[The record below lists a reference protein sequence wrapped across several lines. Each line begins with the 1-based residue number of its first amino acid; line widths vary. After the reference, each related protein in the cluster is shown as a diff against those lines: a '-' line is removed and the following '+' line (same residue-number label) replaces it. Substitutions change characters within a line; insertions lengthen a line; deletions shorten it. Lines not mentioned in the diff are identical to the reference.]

1 MGKIIADYF
10 VSNSGGKGNAVME
23 HVPSYPILD
32 AFTNSFQAEVQKQCP
47 GCKTTLA
54 NVTIP
59 QLTAGQVPSVLVSA
73 LRSNSSAN
81 YLVFDDGPFADGI
94 TSALSAAGLSGKVKV
109 IGEAADNAG
118 VAALKN
124 GSEQAWTGYDPG
136 YQAYLAMDAMFRDS
150 EGMSIP
156 LAEEATQPTQ
166 LLTKSTI
173 GNTTVWSAPANP
185 LAQFKALW
193 KLS

>member
-1 MGKIIADYF
+1 M
-10 VSNSGGKGNAVME
+10 
-23 HVPSYPILD
+23 
-32 AFTNSFQAEVQKQCP
+32 
-47 GCKTTLA
+47 
-54 NVTIP
+54 
-59 QLTAGQVPSVLVSA
+59 LVSA
-73 LRSNSSAN
+73 LRSNPSAN

-136 YQAYLAMDAMFRDS
+136 YQAYLAVDSMFRDS
-150 EGMSIP
+150 EGMPIP
-156 LAEEATQPTQ
+156 LAQEATQPTQ

-185 LAQFKALW
+185 LGQFKALW
-193 KLS
+193 KLP